1 MIERYSRPEM
11 TDLWSEDAKYALWL
25 EIETAALA
33 SMVELGIAPKESL
46 DAVKKRAKFS
56 AKRIAEIEAETKHD
70 VIAFLT
76 NITESVG
83 EEARFLHFGMTS
95 SDLLDTAFSV
105 QLVKATDIIL
115 KDVDALLDAVKTRAM
130 EHKLTPC
137 IGRSHGIHAEPTTFG
152 IKLAGHYAEL
162 LRQRDRIRAAKGEIA
177 VGAISGPVGTYAHLS
192 SKVET
197 DVCKAFGLKPASQS
211 TQIICRDI
219 HANLFLTFAQLAT
232 SIERLAL
239 EIRHLQRTE
248 VREAEESFS
257 KGQKGSSAMPHKK
270 NPVLS
275 ENVTG
280 LARIIRALAT
290 STLDNIP
297 TWHERDI
304 SHSSVERFAAP
315 DITITLDFM
324 IARVT
329 GLIANLKVYTENMR
343 RNLDLT
349 GGLIHSGTL
358 LPLLTSKGLKREDAY
373 KLVQKHAMDT
383 WEELNDG
390 GQVITSFEARMRA
403 EKEINSRFTPQE
415 LNQIFSLDKHLA
427 NVDLI
432 FERVFTK

>member
-1 MIERYSRPEM
+1 MIQRYSRPEM
-11 TDLWSEDAKYALWL
+11 TALWSEDSKYQLWL
-25 EIETAALA
+25 DIETAALA
-33 SMVELGIAPKESL
+33 AMVELGIAPRESL

-56 AKRIAEIEAETKHD
+56 AKRIEEIEAETKHD

-95 SDLLDTAFSV
+95 SDLLDTALSV
-105 QLVKATDIIL
+105 QLCRATDMIL
-115 KDVDALLDAVKTRAM
+115 KGADGLLDAVKTRAQ

-152 IKLAGHYAEL
+152 VKLAGHYAEL
-162 LRQRDRIRAAKGEIA
+162 KRQRNRIGAAREEIA
-177 VGAISGPVGTYAHLS
+177 IGAISGPVGTYAHLS
-192 SKVET
+192 QRVEA
-197 DVCKAFGLKPASQS
+197 DVCSAFGLKPAAQS
-211 TQIICRDI
+211 TQIICRDS
-219 HANLFLTFAQLAT
+219 HTNLFLAFAQLAT

-280 LARIIRALAT
+280 LARVIRALAVAT
-290 STLDNIP
+290 FDNIP

-329 GLIANLKVYTENMR
+329 GLIANLRVYPENMM
-343 RNLDLT
+343 RNLEMT

-358 LPLLTSKGLKREDAY
+358 LPLLTAKGLKREDAY
-373 KLVQKHAMDT
+373 KIVQKHAMET

-390 GQVITSFEARMRA
+390 GSVITTFEARIRA
-403 EKEINSRFTPQE
+403 DKSISGLFSAAE
-415 LNQIFSLDKHLA
+415 LDQIFSLDKHLA

-432 FERVFTK
+432 FNRVFA